1 MIGRGLAAMMSL
13 IVLSLN
19 FSACAGADGG
29 LPEAGDEVRI
39 FLPEPKYD
47 GTVSVEEALLER
59 RSVRGYAEEP
69 LSLETVSQLLWAAQ
83 GITEPA
89 DFFRA
94 APSAGATY
102 PLEVYLV
109 VGDVSGVAAGIYRYL
124 PEQHE
129 LVLVVAGDLRG
140 DLARAALNQQW
151 IADGAI
157 DIVFTAVYE
166 RTTDRY
172 GERGIRYVHME
183 VGHAAQNV
191 YLQAVSL
198 KLGTVVIGAFDD
210 DRVAEILKLSADEVP
225 LYIMP
230 VGRLVE

>member
-1 MIGRGLAAMMSL
+1 MIGRGLVAMVSL
-13 IVLSLN
+13 LILSLN
-19 FSACAGADGG
+19 FSACGDADGG
-29 LPEAGDEVRI
+29 QPPAGDEVRI
-39 FLPEPKYD
+39 FLPEPRYD
-47 GTVSVEEALLER
+47 GGVSVEEALLER
-59 RSVRGYAEEP
+59 RSVRSYAGEP

-83 GITEPA
+83 GITDPRG
-89 DFFRA
+89 FRA

-102 PLEVYLV
+102 PLEVYLFA
-109 VGDVSGVAAGIYRYL
+109 GDVSGVAQGIYRYL

-129 LVLVVAGDLRG
+129 LVLVVAGDRRG

-151 IADGAI
+151 VADGAI

-166 RTTDRY
+166 RTTAGY

-198 KLGTVVIGAFDD
+198 RLGTVVIGAFDD
-210 DRVAEILKLSADEVP
+210 GRVAEILKLAEDEVP

-230 VGRLVE
+230 VGKLVE